1 MLTPSANIPAGG
13 QLQALISLVWGG
25 LTCVDLLCRL
35 HTSVLAQQPG
45 SQQAG
50 WQAAAASLL
59 NTHQYFG
66 QFQPRVEQAIADS
79 MAPLNKQLEA
89 S

>member
-1 MLTPSANIPAGG
+1 M
-13 QLQALISLVWGG
+13 GG
-25 LTCVDLLCRL
+25 LTCVNLLCRL
-35 HTSVLAQQPG
+35 HASMIAQQPE
-45 SQQAG
+45 SQHAD

-59 NTHQYFG
+59 NTHQYFC
-66 QFQPRVEQAIADS
+66 QFQPHVEQAIADS

>member
-1 MLTPSANIPAGG
+1 M
-13 QLQALISLVWGG
+13 WGG
-25 LTCVDLLCRL
+25 LTYVDLLCRL
-35 HTSVLAQQPG
+35 HASVLAQQPG
-45 SQQAG
+45 SQHEG

-66 QFQPRVEQAIADS
+66 QFQPHVERAIADS

>member
-1 MLTPSANIPAGG
+1 MN
-13 QLQALISLVWGG
+13 G
-25 LTCVDLLCRL
+25 LTCVSLLCRL
-35 HTSVLAQQPG
+35 HASMLAQQPG
-45 SQQAG
+45 SQHGG

-66 QFQPRVEQAIADS
+66 QFQPHVEQAIADS